1 MYTVK
6 VVDSPN
12 MRLHI
17 AFLAILMFWNEPRMW
32 TLLQTIHKLRRETK
46 LNVPPFYSTLGT
58 IQSIYICLTLTKGNR
73 SGLGGVLFSIGPK
86 GGQTFLSIR
95 LHPLSQHHTLASTL
109 ASVKSLGNGLF

>member
-58 IQSIYICLTLTKGNR
+58 IQSIYILSYTYRRKQKWVGW
-73 SGLGGVLFSIGPK
+73 G
-86 GGQTFLSIR
+86 TFLYWPKRRADFPVYKTPPTVTAPHIGQYSS
-95 LHPLSQHHTLASTL
+95 LS
-109 ASVKSLGNGLF
+109 

>member
-1 MYTVK
+1 MYTVT
-6 VVDSPN
+6 VVGSPN

-58 IQSIYICLTLTKGNR
+58 IQSIYMYICLTLTKGNR

-95 LHPLSQHHTLASTL
+95 LHPLSQQHTFGQYS
-109 ASVKSLGNGLF
+109 SLS